1 MVSLTL
7 ILTLESLAGY
17 GAKVV
22 PDTVSLNLKE
32 VKLEKFVEVMKQKTG
47 LNFLY
52 NSLLFKDAKPVTVEA
67 KGENWEAV
75 LKRVLEKEGFTYD
88 VKDEIVVIKR
98 KVESNTSQMSDQS
111 NVVKGKIVDSNKE
124 PLPGVTILL
133 KGTSVG
139 TVTDSKGDFSIRVP
153 RGVDSLIVSFVGM
166 QTTYLKLEKDKF
178 EYTVVMKE
186 DMTQLG

>member
-52 NSLLFKDAKPVTVEA
+52 NSLLFKDETGYRGGKR
-67 KGENWEAV
+67 GELGGGTET
-75 LKRVLEKEGFTYD
+75 GFG
-88 VKDEIVVIKR
+88 E
-98 KVESNTSQMSDQS
+98 
-111 NVVKGKIVDSNKE
+111 
-124 PLPGVTILL
+124 
-133 KGTSVG
+133 
-139 TVTDSKGDFSIRVP
+139 
-153 RGVDSLIVSFVGM
+153 RGVHV
-166 QTTYLKLEKDKF
+166 
-178 EYTVVMKE
+178 
-186 DMTQLG
+186 

>member
-88 VKDEIVVIKR
+88 VR
-98 KVESNTSQMSDQS
+98 TR
-111 NVVKGKIVDSNKE
+111 
-124 PLPGVTILL
+124 LW
-133 KGTSVG
+133 
-139 TVTDSKGDFSIRVP
+139 
-153 RGVDSLIVSFVGM
+153 
-166 QTTYLKLEKDKF
+166 
-178 EYTVVMKE
+178 
-186 DMTQLG
+186 

>member
-52 NSLLFKDAKPVTVEA
+52 NSLLFK
-67 KGENWEAV
+67 
-75 LKRVLEKEGFTYD
+75 
-88 VKDEIVVIKR
+88 
-98 KVESNTSQMSDQS
+98 
-111 NVVKGKIVDSNKE
+111 
-124 PLPGVTILL
+124 
-133 KGTSVG
+133 GTSSRCHHIAEG
-139 TVTDSKGDFSIRVP
+139 NECRNGN
-153 RGVDSLIVSFVGM
+153 
-166 QTTYLKLEKDKF
+166 
-178 EYTVVMKE
+178 
-186 DMTQLG
+186 